1 MDGWMDGSMGKLI
14 DRSIDALLART
25 HARTRTLARHAPFG
39 RRGALIR
46 ETYHETYQLVRMSRA
61 AAP

>member
-1 MDGWMDGSMGKLI
+1 MDRSMDILI

-25 HARTRTLARHAPFG
+25 HARTRMMARHAPLG